1 MKYSYEG
8 RNFDIKRYPP
18 TTNRSLQPWN
28 ASDELILEFLSDKNI
43 SAESVVLVNDR
54 FGFLATTLFNAKPI
68 SVTDAKS
75 HQKAIERNYTSNSL
89 VLKSKALLNPINE
102 LSEFEFGVI
111 KIPKSLEE
119 FEFYI
124 QHLHQSLHPDGTII
138 GGFMTKYFT
147 PQILEIAGK
156 YFEEVEQTKAIKK
169 ARLLILKGKK
179 EIDYQSL
186 MHTIEFKEKNYQ
198 QYAGVFSSEHIDY
211 ATQFLLEHLN
221 IKESEIKVLDLAC
234 GNGVIATQIKTQKPD
249 AEIHLLDDSFLAVE
263 SSKLNIDEAHFHWN
277 DSLEDFEDGTF
288 DLIVSNPPFHFEYET
303 NIEVS
308 LNIFEQAHKRLKTSG
323 RFIVVANQHLNYKT
337 HLDKIFT
344 SCSISA
350 ENDKFVVYE
359 CLKTNIKD

>member
-198 QYAGVFSSEHIDY
+198 QYA
-211 ATQFLLEHLN
+211 
-221 IKESEIKVLDLAC
+221 
-234 GNGVIATQIKTQKPD
+234 VIATQIKTQKPD